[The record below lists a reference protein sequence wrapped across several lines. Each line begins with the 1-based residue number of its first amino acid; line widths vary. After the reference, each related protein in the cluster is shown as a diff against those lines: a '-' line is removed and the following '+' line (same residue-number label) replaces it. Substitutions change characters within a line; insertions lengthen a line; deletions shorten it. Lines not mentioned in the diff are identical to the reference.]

1 MRFLFAFCAKM
12 YLSLLQG
19 AYDMNYVEQ
28 INLEN
33 KRKLQSLLKELPKF
47 CNYFFR
53 YLETRNTSSRTRL
66 SYGYDIRLFFEF
78 IQENNPVY
86 GKLSMHDIPIQVLD
100 EMTPID
106 IEEYLSYLSYYEKRD
121 GQAITNGEK
130 GKSRK
135 LSAIRT
141 MYNYYFKKEFIK
153 TNAPSMIETPRKHK
167 ENIIRLDKDEV
178 AELIS
183 AVENGNSLTP
193 RQLAAHKKTKY
204 RDTAILILLLGTGI
218 RVSECVGLDISDVSF
233 KTHGMR
239 VVRKGGNESTVY
251 FGEEVADALLDYLE
265 LERPILE
272 KKALPG
278 QEKAFFLSLK
288 YSRLTP
294 RSVEKL
300 VKKYTDAANIT
311 KNITPHKLRST
322 YGTNLYKE
330 TGDIYLVA
338 DALGHKSV
346 ETTRQHYAAIDDERR
361 KLAGKYSGSIFHHI
375 GNSEESPI

>member
-1 MRFLFAFCAKM
+1 M
-12 YLSLLQG
+12 
-19 AYDMNYVEQ
+19 DYVEK

-33 KRKLQSLLKELPKF
+33 KRKLQGLLKELPKF
-47 CNYFFR
+47 CADFFR
-53 YLETRNTSSRTRL
+53 YLDTRNTASRTRL

-78 IQENNPVY
+78 IQEKNPMY
-86 GKLSMHDIPIQVLD
+86 QKLPMHEIPLKVLD
-100 EMTPID
+100 EMTPVD
-106 IEEYLSYLSYYEKRD
+106 IEEYLSYLSYYEKKD
-121 GQAITNGEK
+121 GQAVTNGEK

-153 TNAPSMIETPRKHK
+153 TNAPSMIETPKKHK

-178 AELIS
+178 ADLIS
-183 AVENGNSLTP
+183 AAENGSSLTAK
-193 RQLAAHKKTKY
+193 QLASHRKTKY
-204 RDTAILILLLGTGI
+204 RDIAILTLLLGTGI
-218 RVSECVGLDISDVSF
+218 RVSECVGLDVKDVSF
-233 KTHGMR
+233 KNQGMR
-239 VVRKGGNESTVY
+239 IVRKGGNESMVY
-251 FGEEVADALLDYLE
+251 FGEEVSNALLDYLE
-265 LERPILE
+265 MERPLLAE
-272 KKALPG
+272 KALP
-278 QEKAFFLSLK
+278 EHENALFLSLK

-300 VKKYTDAANIT
+300 VKKYTGAANIS
-311 KNITPHKLRST
+311 KKITPHKLRST

-361 KLAGKYSGSIFHHI
+361 RLAGKFSGSIFHEDH
-375 GNSEESPI
+375 

>member
-1 MRFLFAFCAKM
+1 M
-12 YLSLLQG
+12 
-19 AYDMNYVEQ
+19 DYVET

-33 KRKLQSLLKELPKF
+33 KRKLHALLKELPKF
-47 CNYFFR
+47 CNDFFR
-53 YLETRNTSSRTRL
+53 YLDTRNTSSRTRL

-86 GKLSMHDIPIQVLD
+86 AKMPMHDIPIGVLD
-100 EMTPID
+100 ELTPVD
-106 IEEYLSYLSYYEKRD
+106 IEEYLAYLSYYEKKD

-153 TNAPSMIETPRKHK
+153 TNAPSMIETPKKHK

-178 AELIS
+178 ADLIA
-183 AVENGNSLTP
+183 AVESGNSLSA
-193 RQLAAHKKTKY
+193 RQLASHKKIKY
-204 RDTAILILLLGTGI
+204 RDTAILTLLLGTGI
-218 RVSECVGLDISDVSF
+218 RVSECVGLDVADVSF
-233 KTHGMR
+233 KTNGMR
-239 VVRKGGNESTVY
+239 VVRKGGNESMVY
-251 FGEEVADALLDYLE
+251 FGEEVRNALLDYLE
-265 LERPILE
+265 LERPILAE
-272 KKALPG
+272 KALPG
-278 QEKAFFLSLK
+278 HENALFLSLK
-288 YSRLTP
+288 YSRLTT
-294 RSVEKL
+294 RAVEKL
-300 VKKYTDAANIT
+300 VKKYTGAASIN
-311 KNITPHKLRST
+311 KKITPHKLRST

-361 KLAGKYSGSIFHHI
+361 KLAGKFSGSIFH
-375 GNSEESPI
+375 EEDT